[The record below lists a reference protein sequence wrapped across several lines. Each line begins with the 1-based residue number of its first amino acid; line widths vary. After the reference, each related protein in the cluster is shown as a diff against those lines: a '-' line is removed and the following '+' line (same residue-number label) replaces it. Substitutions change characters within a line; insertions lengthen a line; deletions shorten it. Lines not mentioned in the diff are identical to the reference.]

1 MWGPVCALKAGLI
14 DPKPR
19 QRALITHRQAPAVDE
34 NQMALELTA

>member
-19 QRALITHRQAPAVDE
+19 QRTLITHHQAPEVDE